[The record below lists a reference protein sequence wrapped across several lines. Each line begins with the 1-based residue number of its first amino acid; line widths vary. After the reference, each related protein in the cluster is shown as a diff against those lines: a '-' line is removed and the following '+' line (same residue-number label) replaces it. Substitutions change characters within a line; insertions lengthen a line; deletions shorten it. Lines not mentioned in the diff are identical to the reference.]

1 MTEGFGHNSVANDEL
16 RQFVEQFEQLEME
29 KKGISD
35 RQKEVMAEAKGR
47 GYDTKIMRRIIS
59 DRKKDPSQRDEEDAL
74 FELYKSALGM

>member
-16 RQFVEQFEQLEME
+16 RQFVERFEQLEME
-29 KKGISD
+29 KKDISD

-47 GYDTKIMRRIIS
+47 GYDTKIMRRIIA
-59 DRKKDPSQRDEEDAL
+59 DRKKDPDRRNEEDAL